1 LQKRRKDS
9 LAGSMT
15 ETPSS
20 HPLVI
25 GLSKRKRLRILIVD
39 DQAVMR
45 KALRQ
50 LFEGMEWK
58 VCGEAENGREAID
71 KALQLKPDLV
81 TLDLSMP
88 VMNGLGAARE
98 LRQAFPSASLVM
110 FTLHRTPDIE
120 RQAYGAGVDAMVDKA
135 GMEALITCI
144 SRLLE
149 SRS

>member
-1 LQKRRKDS
+1 LQKRRNDS
-9 LAGSMT
+9 LAGLMA
-15 ETPSS
+15 ETPCCHLRVSAV
-20 HPLVI
+20 PN
-25 GLSKRKRLRILIVD
+25 RKRFRILIVD

-88 VMNGLGAARE
+88 VMNGLEAARE
-98 LRQAFPSASLVM
+98 LRQALTSASLVM
-110 FTLHRTPDIE
+110 VTLHRTPHIE
-120 RQAYGAGVDAMVDKA
+120 KEAYRAGVDAVVDKA
-135 GMEALITCI
+135 DMEALITCI